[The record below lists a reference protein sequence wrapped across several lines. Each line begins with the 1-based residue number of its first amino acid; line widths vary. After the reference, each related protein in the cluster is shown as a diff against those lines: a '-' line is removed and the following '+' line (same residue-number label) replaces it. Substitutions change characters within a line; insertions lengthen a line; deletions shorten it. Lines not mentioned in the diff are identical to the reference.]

1 MYFYAGLD
9 RSKLIPCSTLPPEMN
24 LGHHCLSTLNS
35 NKNKQSNHTVLEQ
48 CLYKQFEEVVF
59 MEVLWV
65 KILGLNSKQLPTKF

>member
-1 MYFYAGLD
+1 
-9 RSKLIPCSTLPPEMN
+9 MN
-24 LGHHCLSTLNS
+24 LGHHCLSILNS